1 MRPFTTD
8 VSIYGTFDF
17 ERPPVGIKFLFKRP
31 EGIEQLVLGID
42 SDIYYHW
49 IPIMTQNLQE
59 MEWVLHAY
67 TDRETYLAEWER
79 IISTLLRDSENP

>member
-1 MRPFTTD
+1 MRPLTTD

-42 SDIYYHW
+42 SDIY
-49 IPIMTQNLQE
+49 PLS
-59 MEWVLHAY
+59 LD
-67 TDRETYLAEWER
+67 TDYDPEPSGNGMGSSR
-79 IISTLLRDSENP
+79 IHR